1 MARSQ
6 RQPGTPHYLAMDV
19 LLACSLNTVLVNGNP
34 LLRYDGYRIL
44 AKPAEIPSLRC
55 SSSLSG

>member
-1 MARSQ
+1 
-6 RQPGTPHYLAMDV
+6 MDV